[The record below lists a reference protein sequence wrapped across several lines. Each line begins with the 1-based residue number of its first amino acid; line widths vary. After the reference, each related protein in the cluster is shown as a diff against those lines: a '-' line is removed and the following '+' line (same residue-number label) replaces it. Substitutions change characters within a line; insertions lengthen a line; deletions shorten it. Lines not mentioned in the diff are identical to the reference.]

1 MFIADCT
8 VKGAKM
14 RVKAVLFDLFNT
26 LVLLENDDAFYVPSL
41 KRLHN
46 FLVQNGI
53 DIPFEDFVRV
63 YFEVR
68 DRLYEETSES
78 LEDPHFN
85 IRISRTLEKFGYRL
99 GASHPTVLGA
109 TEAFCEEFMKY
120 TRPDDDAVCVLKKLQ
135 SKYKLAIVTNMSIP
149 ECVPKLLNRFDLCG
163 FFDVVV
169 ISGAINRRK
178 PSPEIYEKALEVLG
192 TMADKAVFVGDT
204 PRTDIKGAKKV
215 GLKTVLIERQQ
226 PSEGSL
232 SLTYEL
238 PGANEKVLPDGVIKN
253 LRELL
258 DLLEDC

>member
-1 MFIADCT
+1 
-8 VKGAKM
+8 M
-14 RVKAVLFDLFNT
+14 RVDAVLFDLFNT
-26 LVLLENDDAFYVPSL
+26 LVLLENDDAFYMPSL

-46 FLVQNGI
+46 FLIQNEI

-68 DRLYEETSES
+68 DKLYEETSES

-85 IRISRTLEKFGYRL
+85 IRVSRTLEKFGYGL
-99 GASHPTVLGA
+99 EFSHPTVVGA

-120 TRPDDDAVCVLKKLQ
+120 TRPDDDAVYVLKKLH
-135 SKYKLAIVTNMSIP
+135 KKCKLAIVSNMSIP
-149 ECVPKLLNRFDLCG
+149 ECVPKLLERFDLCG

-178 PSPEIYEKALEVLG
+178 PSPEIYEKALEALG
-192 TMADKAVFVGDT
+192 IMADKAVFVGDT
-204 PRTDIKGAKKV
+204 PGIDIKGAKTV
-215 GLKTVLIERQQ
+215 GLKTLLIERQQ

-238 PGANEKVLPDGVIKN
+238 PGANEKVLPGGVIKS